1 MVSSGLLTD
10 ILSSDS
16 ESQGFPMVNYSTT
29 VQQDRVKRKIEGESF
44 FQWSGGKRLLCLL
57 FLFIFFPG

>member
-44 FQWSGGKRLLCLL
+44 FQWSGGKRLLC
-57 FLFIFFPG
+57 

>member
-1 MVSSGLLTD
+1 MVSLGLLTD

-29 VQQDRVKRKIEGESF
+29 VQQDREKRKTEGESF
-44 FQWSGGKRLLCLL
+44 FQGSGDKRLLC
-57 FLFIFFPG
+57 FFPSFG

>member
-29 VQQDRVKRKIEGESF
+29 VQQDREKRKTEGESF
-44 FQWSGGKRLLCLL
+44 FQWSGGKRLLC
-57 FLFIFFPG
+57 FFPLLAKL